1 MATAL
6 NTLKQPLKVALLQLK
21 VTADKTKNIANA
33 RAKIEEAAS
42 NGAKLIVLPE
52 CWNSPYAV
60 TTFPEY
66 AEEIPKGPT
75 TSFLAEIAKQTK
87 TYLVGGSF
95 PEIEDGKYYNTNL
108 TFNPSG
114 ELLGKFRKVH
124 LFDIDVPGKIRF
136 KESDTL
142 TPGASE
148 SLIDVE
154 GYGKIGVA
162 ICYDIRF
169 PEMTLRAARNGAFA
183 MIIPGAFNMT
193 TGPAHWE
200 LLARSRAVDN
210 QIYVILDSPARDPD
224 PNAGYHAWGHSLVAD
239 PWGTVVAQAEES
251 ESITYAE
258 LDPKKIDEVRKS
270 VPINTQRRFD
280 LYPDVSK

>member
-1 MATAL
+1 MSV
-6 NTLKQPLKVALLQLK
+6 LKQPLKVALLQLK
-21 VTADKTKNIANA
+21 VTADKAKNIANA
-33 RAKIEEAAS
+33 RTKILEAAS
-42 NGAKLIVLPE
+42 SGAKLIVLPE

-60 TTFPEY
+60 TAFPEY

-75 TSFLAEIAKQTK
+75 TEFLAGIAKETK
-87 TYLVGGSF
+87 TFLVGGSF
-95 PEIEDGKYYNTNL
+95 PEVEGGKYYNTNL
-108 TFNPSG
+108 TFSPTG
-114 ELLGKFRKVH
+114 ELLGKFRKCH

-142 TPGASE
+142 SPGTQE
-148 SLIDVE
+148 CLVDLE
-154 GYGKIGVA
+154 GYGKIGIA

-169 PEMTLRAARNGAFA
+169 PEFTMRAARKGAFA
-183 MIIPGAFNMT
+183 MVIPGAFNMT

-224 PNAGYHAWGHSLVAD
+224 PNAGYHAWGHSLVVD
-239 PWGTVVAQAEES
+239 PWGTVVSQAEEQ

-258 LDPKKIDEVRKS
+258 LDPSRIEEVRKS
-270 VPINTQRRFD
+270 VPVYTQRRFD
-280 LYPDVSK
+280 LYSDVSK